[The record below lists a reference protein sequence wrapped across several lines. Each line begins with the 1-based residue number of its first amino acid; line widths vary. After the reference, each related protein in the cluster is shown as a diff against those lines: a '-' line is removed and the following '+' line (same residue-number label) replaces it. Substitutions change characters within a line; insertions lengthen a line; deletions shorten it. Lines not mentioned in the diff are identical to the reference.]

1 MNIEDAIEKVAAECP
16 LHPAIK
22 IPQRCSLNNVHY
34 KTISFE
40 TLRNYVGKL
49 STHLFGQGVARGDR
63 VLVMVPPGKDLLVL
77 IFSLLSIEAIP
88 IIIDPGMGV
97 RNFLKCAKK
106 TQPSVL
112 VGCPKVRCLLPFLS
126 LSVKTLRKKIILTRS
141 LKKQLETKGFICNLQ
156 KNYNLDNPAAILFT
170 SGSTGYPKGALYT
183 YRQLNAQVEALQKAF
198 NFQPGEVDLPLLP
211 VFSLF
216 NPILKMTTVVPE
228 MDPSHPSA
236 LNPAYIVEAI
246 HRCHVTNSFG
256 SPRLWTCIADY
267 CESKQMMLPSLKR
280 VFLAGAPVHPL
291 LLKRVQNLLPNG
303 EVYTPYGATEVLPV
317 ACISAKEVMEETYA
331 QTLQGN
337 GTCVGF
343 PLSNVRIRIIPVTE
357 LPLTTLPDSLPIHS
371 IGEII
376 VQTSYVSEAYVNDLH
391 ATEKAKIVADGIV
404 WHRMGDLGYLD
415 ERGRLWFCGRKAE
428 CVVTSSG
435 KTYYTECCEAIFNAC
450 PEVFRSALISYR
462 QGNITSPAV
471 VIEPKIMPKR
481 RKDKKI
487 LLDRIQQWS
496 RQCVPTYEIEKFFLY
511 EKFPVD
517 VRHNAKIHRLKLARY
532 FQKF

>member
-1 MNIEDAIEKVAAECP
+1 MNIKDAIEKVAAKGP

-22 IPQRCSLNNVHY
+22 IPQRCGLHNVHY

-40 TLRNYVGKL
+40 ALRDCVGRL
-49 STHLFGQGVARGDR
+49 STYLFCQSIARGDR
-63 VLVMVPPGKDLLVL
+63 VLVMVPPGEDLLVL

-88 IIIDPGMGV
+88 VIIDPGMGV
-97 RNFLKCAKK
+97 RNFLNCAKK
-106 TQPSVL
+106 TQPSVW
-112 VGCPKVRCLLPFLS
+112 VGCPKVRCLSPFLS
-126 LSVKTLRKKIILTRS
+126 LKVRTLRKKIILTRS
-141 LKKQLETKGFICNLQ
+141 LKKQLEAKGFICNLQ
-156 KNYNLDNPAAILFT
+156 KNCNLDNPAAILFT

-216 NPILKMTTVVPE
+216 NPLLKMTTVVPE

-236 LNPAYIVEAI
+236 LNPAYIVETI

-267 CESKQMMLPSLKR
+267 CESKQIMLPSLKR

-291 LLKRVQNLLPNG
+291 LLKRVQDLLPSG
-303 EVYTPYGATEVLPV
+303 EVYTPYGATEALPI
-317 ACISAKEVMEETYA
+317 ACISAKEVMEETCA
-331 QTLQGN
+331 QTLRGR

-343 PLSNVRIRIIPVTE
+343 PLSNVRIRIIPITE
-357 LPLTTLPDSLPIHS
+357 LSLTTLPDPLPIYG

-376 VQTSYVSEAYVNDLH
+376 VQTSYASEAYANDLP
-391 ATEKAKIVADGIV
+391 ATEKAKIVADDVV

-415 ERGRLWFCGRKAE
+415 EKGRLWFCGRKAE
-428 CVVTSSG
+428 CVITRSG

-450 PEVFRSALISYR
+450 PEVFRSALIGCR
-462 QGNITSPAV
+462 QGSTTSPAM
-471 VIEPKIMPKR
+471 VIEPKIMPMR
-481 RKDKKI
+481 RKDKEI
-487 LLDRIQQWS
+487 LLDRVRQWS
-496 RQCVPTYEIEKFFLY
+496 KQCAFTCDIEKFFLH
-511 EKFPVD
+511 KNFPVD
-517 VRHNAKIHRLKLARY
+517 VRHNAKIHRLKLAHY

>member
-1 MNIEDAIEKVAAECP
+1 MNVKNAIEKVAAECP

-22 IPQRCSLNNVHY
+22 IPQRYGLDNVHY
-34 KTISFE
+34 QTISFE
-40 TLRNYVGKL
+40 ALRDCVGRL
-49 STHLFGQGVARGDR
+49 RTYLFGQGVANGDK
-63 VLVMVPPGKDLLVL
+63 VLVMVPPGEDLLVL

-97 RNFLKCAKK
+97 RNFLTCAKK

-112 VGCPKVRCLLPFLS
+112 VGCPKVRYLLPFFS

-156 KNYNLDNPAAILFT
+156 KNCNLDNPAAILFT

-183 YRQLNAQVEALQKAF
+183 YRQLNSQVEALQKAF

-236 LNPAYIVEAI
+236 LNPAHIVEAI
-246 HRCHVTNSFG
+246 HRCHVTNNFG
-256 SPRLWTCIADY
+256 SPRLWACIADY
-267 CESKQMMLPSLKR
+267 CESKQIMLPSLKR

-291 LLKRVQNLLPNG
+291 LLKRVQDLLPSG
-303 EVYTPYGATEVLPV
+303 EVYTPYGATEALPI

-331 QTLQGN
+331 QTLQGK

-343 PLSNVRIRIIPVTE
+343 PLSNVRIRIIPITE
-357 LPLTTLPDSLPIHS
+357 LPLTTLPDPLPIYG

-376 VQTSYVSEAYVNDLH
+376 VQTSYASEAYVNDLS
-391 ATEKAKIVADGIV
+391 ATEKAKIVVDDVV

-415 ERGRLWFCGRKAE
+415 EKGRLWFCGRKAE

-435 KTYYTECCEAIFNAC
+435 KTYYTECCEAILNAC

-462 QGNITSPAV
+462 QGSTMSPAM
-471 VIEPKIMPKR
+471 VIEPKIMPTR
-481 RKDKKI
+481 RKDKEI
-487 LLDRIQQWS
+487 LLDHVQQWS
-496 RQCVPTYEIEKFFLY
+496 KQCAFTCDIEKFFLH
-511 EKFPVD
+511 KNFPVD
-517 VRHNAKIHRLKLARY
+517 VRHNAKIHRFKLARY